1 MCTYESW
8 NQTSCFQAQLDF
20 CGKYRRGFPIRSFY
34 TTVLGAGCTGLD
46 NYADRKRILRC
57 TVSFQPKPL
66 ITSLVLPLDMNKGP
80 FCSLNLEAG
89 NLAATRTIQSP
100 RVCQTATAQEK
111 ALAVSCKPDGCRFSN
126 GRIRRNRGA
135 AAERETETRDT
146 RRNLPSKPAEQW

>member
-1 MCTYESW
+1 MCTYKSW

-80 FCSLNLEAG
+80 CCSLNLEAG

-111 ALAVSCKPDGCRFSN
+111 PLAVSPKPDGCRFSN
-126 GRIRRNRGA
+126 GRIRRNRGGCSRA
-135 AAERETETRDT
+135 RDGDKRHKKKLT
-146 RRNLPSKPAEQW
+146 K